1 MVVVIVLVLLLLQSS
16 LLLLLLLLLFSL
28 AFISLVREGGSVLI
42 NRLTVGNII

>member
-16 LLLLLLLLLFSL
+16 LLLLLLILFSL